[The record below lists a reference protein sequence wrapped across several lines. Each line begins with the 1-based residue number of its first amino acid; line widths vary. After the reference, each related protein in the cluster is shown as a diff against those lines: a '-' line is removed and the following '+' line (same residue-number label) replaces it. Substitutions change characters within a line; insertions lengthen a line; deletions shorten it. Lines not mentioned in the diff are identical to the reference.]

1 MQIAQGK
8 VQNAISKILVS
19 IMLYLTIHG
28 VMNYGQAHDR

>member
-8 VQNAISKILVS
+8 VQNAIAKLLVGV
-19 IMLYLTIHG
+19 ILYLTING